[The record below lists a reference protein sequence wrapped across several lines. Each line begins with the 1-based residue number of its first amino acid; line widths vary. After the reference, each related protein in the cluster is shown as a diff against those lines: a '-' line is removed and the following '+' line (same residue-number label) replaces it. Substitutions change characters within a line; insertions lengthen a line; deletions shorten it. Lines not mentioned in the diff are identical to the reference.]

1 MSDFP
6 TSRLERGTIMAKTGL
21 KVGASYAGYHL
32 KKVLGKEDGSGRSAM
47 HTKNATTVFKEL
59 SKLRGTALKLAQ
71 ALSLDNGILP
81 EEFVDVMS
89 QAQYQ
94 VPPINRSL
102 VRMLIRKELGDYP
115 EKIFASFEPEA
126 MAAASIGQVHRAR
139 LKDGRDVAI
148 KIQYPNV
155 RETIGSDLSV
165 AKSLFK
171 RIVSH
176 PSTDDYFEEV
186 RAKLLEETDYINEG
200 RQMERYAK
208 LFNSEKYQTPLW
220 IPEFSTERVLAMTYV
235 PGRHLDAFLRENPS
249 KDKRDHYGQ
258 LMWDFFHDQLDNNYT
273 VYADAHP
280 GNFLFTPDGKL
291 GILDFGCI
299 KTSPADFFNNY
310 IRLFDVHMNDDM
322 HAMREVYQNLEMID
336 REPKDP
342 VFEEKFYLF
351 CRSFGDHF
359 LSPYKSDLFDFGDK
373 AFEQTIAKFARE
385 AVQFTEPRGSKHFIY
400 VSRLH
405 IGLYQM
411 LMKIGSRIQTTQ
423 AREKLERYNEELGSV
438 SLV

>member
-1 MSDFP
+1 V
-6 TSRLERGTIMAKTGL
+6 I
-21 KVGASYAGYHL
+21 
-32 KKVLGKEDGSGRSAM
+32 GKEDGSGRSAM
-47 HTKNATTVFKEL
+47 HTKNATTVFKEF
-59 SKLRGTALKLAQ
+59 SKLKGTALKLAQ

-81 EEFVDVMS
+81 EEFVSVMS

-102 VRMLIRKELGDYP
+102 VRMLVRKELGDYP
-115 EKIFASFEPEA
+115 EKLFASFEPDA
-126 MAAASIGQVHRAR
+126 VAAASIGQVHRAR
-139 LKDGRDVAI
+139 LKDGRDLAV

-155 RETIGSDLSV
+155 RETIDSDLRI

-171 RIVSH
+171 RLVSH
-176 PSTDDYFEEV
+176 PSTDDYFEEI
-186 RAKLLEETDYINEG
+186 RAKLLEETDYVNEG
-200 RQMERYAK
+200 RQMERYAR

-220 IPEFSTERVLAMTYV
+220 IPEFSSERVLTMTYV
-235 PGRHLDAFLRENPS
+235 PGRHLDVFLKENPS
-249 KDKRDHYGQ
+249 QSERDHYGQ

-310 IRLFDVHMNDDM
+310 IRLFDVHMENDLKG
-322 HAMREVYQNLEMID
+322 MREVYQNLEMID
-336 REPKDP
+336 RNPKDP

-351 CRSFGDHF
+351 CQSFGNHF
-359 LSPYKSDLFDFGDK
+359 LSPYKSDVFDFGDK
-373 AFEQTIAKFARE
+373 SFEQIITNFAKE

-405 IGLYQM
+405 IGLYTM
-411 LMKIGSRIQTTQ
+411 LMKIGARIHTTE
-423 AREKLERYNEELGSV
+423 AREKLELYNRQFQNVTEV
-438 SLV
+438 